1 MAHGSGVRRS
11 RIWQLWLV
19 RVLSCINSQS
29 RDVGLSARGKPR
41 EGHCFVTVHP
51 MESVQPQETSPRLHK
66 STLKVE
72 SFLKGPCLPTLSQW
86 QSMSERPNPF
96 QTIVERSLECC
107 SEVEIFHTNRV
118 IHACLCIH
126 GLLGL
131 SILSHWSVCCCVSA
145 AVALQVYVAC
155 RVSPCL
161 QSSFCVSAI
170 L

>member
-72 SFLKGPCLPTLSQW
+72 CFLKGPASQPYHNGNQCQKDQILFK
-86 QSMSERPNPF
+86 QSLN
-96 QTIVERSLECC
+96 
-107 SEVEIFHTNRV
+107 
-118 IHACLCIH
+118 
-126 GLLGL
+126 GLLY
-131 SILSHWSVCCCVSA
+131 
-145 AVALQVYVAC
+145 VALRWKSFIQIVLYTHVCAYMVCLGSPFCLTGPSVASVV
-155 RVSPCL
+155 VSQLLWLSKSMWP
-161 QSSFCVSAI
+161 AE
-170 L
+170 